1 MLKYSTCLAD
11 FEESLEKLY
20 DENTTQNDQF
30 RRKRILKF
38 YKYLFSIKRRKHPI
52 IPVIADT
59 RIEDDLIALKIDGK
73 KTLGNVSD
81 SPILSVRI
89 TRFSSLQPRYYLAVI
104 QDF

>member
-1 MLKYSTCLAD
+1 MLKYCTCLAD
-11 FEESLEKLY
+11 FEESLDQFY

-73 KTLGNVSD
+73 KALGNVSE
-81 SPILSVRI
+81 SFILSVGI
-89 TRFSSLQPRYYLAVI
+89 THSLSL
-104 QDF
+104 

>member
-1 MLKYSTCLAD
+1 MK
-11 FEESLEKLY
+11 EKLY
-20 DENTTQNDQF
+20 DENTTETDQF
-30 RRKRILKF
+30 RIKRILKF

-89 TRFSSLQPRYYLAVI
+89 TRFSSLQPRYCLVVI

>member
-20 DENTTQNDQF
+20 DENTTENDQF

-38 YKYLFSIKRRKHPI
+38 YKYLFAIKKRKHPI

-73 KTLGNVSD
+73 KTLGKVY
-81 SPILSVRI
+81 
-89 TRFSSLQPRYYLAVI
+89 FSSMMISCEQSRFLKPYKV
-104 QDF
+104 